1 MPGHF
6 YNFSIHSILEKTNAR
21 TSFSFHFS
29 NSTSYRFNDSTYSS
43 VVESFDLKLT
53 VADLEILQFRTL
65 ELEIFKLHLANSK
78 YREYRAT
85 LFSLLDRD
93 LLKYKWKVRG
103 LVKVKVLKSDRTV
116 QNDISRLNHLH
127 RSRFYVFLRAQRC
140 LEEESI
146 EGKYR
151 RNRSSKPCELLHIIH
166 ACAYK
171 LLDLKY
177 VTYLLWHNADGAWER
192 VTYII
197 A

>member
-6 YNFSIHSILEKTNAR
+6 YNFSIHSYWRKR
-21 TSFSFHFS
+21 TQELLFLFISLTLLRIV
-29 NSTSYRFNDSTYSS
+29 STAYSS

-103 LVKVKVLKSDRTV
+103 LVKVKVLKSDRIV

-177 VTYLLWHNADGAWER
+177 VTYLL
-192 VTYII
+192 
-197 A
+197 